1 MRLSHGLFSMVAL
14 IVAYGC
20 APHSQLHTDP
30 DTNVPVTHV
39 SATEAQTLLQANR
52 FSELDRDF
60 SALQSDYVQGR
71 IGEEQ
76 VRDSFRAFY
85 PTDPQLAAKF
95 DAWVA
100 QFPKSYVAH
109 LARAI
114 YYKKVG
120 QEQRGGAYASDTT
133 SEQFHN
139 MEVAMKKSAQD
150 LQLSLT
156 LDPKPMLSLNHAI
169 DIATFL
175 GDPDSG
181 RKFLDRAL
189 GLDSEAFLVRVKY
202 MGNLQSRWGGSP
214 QEMQAFLDE
223 CRKARL
229 SKAHLDELAS
239 MVAVDRIWSHVHGDR
254 DMAAAM
260 LDYQTARS
268 LEADICTECSLSEMV
283 SMLMEQGRYPDAIS
297 VLSDILQYKPN
308 DAYARCTHA
317 DALQHMRRLQEAVA
331 EFKRGADSGLAC
343 AQVNLGGLYMNGV
356 PGVLERNLDAGIQL
370 FRDAAAQGDP
380 AGIENLKR
388 AQAFA
393 GISASRPANP

>member
-1 MRLSHGLFSMVAL
+1 V
-14 IVAYGC
+14 
-20 APHSQLHTDP
+20 
-30 DTNVPVTHV
+30 NVTHL
-39 SATEAQTLLQANR
+39 SATEAQALLQGNR

-71 IGEEQ
+71 VGEEQ

-120 QEQRGGAYASDTT
+120 QEQRGGAYAADTT

-181 RKFLDRAL
+181 RRFLDRAL
-189 GLDSEAFLVRVKY
+189 ELDSEAFLVRVKY

-214 QEMQAFLDE
+214 EEMQAFLDE
-223 CRKARL
+223 CRKAHL
-229 SKAHLDELAS
+229 SKAHFDELES
-239 MVAVDRIWSHVHGDR
+239 MVAVDRMWSHVHGDR

-260 LDYQTARS
+260 QDYRTAKR
-268 LEADICTECSLSEMV
+268 LNPDVCKECSLSEMGPV
-283 SMLMEQGRYPDAIS
+283 LMEQGRYQDAIFL
-297 VLSDILQYKPN
+297 LSDILQYNPT
-308 DAYARCTHA
+308 DAYARCTLA
-317 DALQHMRRLQEAVA
+317 DAYQRTGRMQEAIA
-331 EFKRGADSGLAC
+331 EFKRGVDSRMAC
-343 AQVNLGGLYMNGV
+343 AQVNLGILYIEGV
-356 PGVLERNLDAGIQL
+356 PGVLEYNLDAGLQL

-380 AGIENLKR
+380 DGIENLRR
-388 AQAFA
+388 AQALK
-393 GISASRPANP
+393 GVSASQPASP